1 MRSFFR
7 RYSHAWIMIGYM
19 MIYIPWFIFLE
30 HTVVRNYHIIHM
42 AVDDIIPFNELFIVP
57 YTMWF
62 FYIAATVIYFIFTN
76 KREYMKLSTFLIVG
90 MTLFLIISTLY
101 PNGDTL
107 RPTVFA
113 RDNVFTRMV
122 IHLYHSDTSTN
133 IFPSIHVYNSLGAA
147 FAIMN
152 SEKLS
157 KKPWIQW
164 GAIILTIL
172 IILSTMFLKQHSAF
186 DVITA
191 FVLATVMY
199 FICYVIDFDALKA
212 RSRVNTMLRSSI
224 LTRSKLN

>member
-1 MRSFFR
+1 MKSIFR
-7 RYSHAWIMIGYM
+7 RYSHAWIMIVYM
-19 MIYIPWFIFLE
+19 MIYIPWFVFLE

-42 AVDDIIPFNELFIVP
+42 AVDDIIPFNELFIIP
-57 YTMWF
+57 YMLWF
-62 FYIAATVIYFIFTN
+62 FYIASTVIYFIFTN
-76 KREYMKLSTFLIVG
+76 RREYMKLSAFLIVG
-90 MTLFLIISTLY
+90 MTVFLVVSTLY

-107 RPTVFA
+107 RPTVFP

-164 GAIILTIL
+164 GAVTLTIL

-199 FICYVIDFDALKA
+199 FICYVIDFETVKA
-212 RSRVNTMLRSSI
+212 RMNASMRSRTAIERN
-224 LTRSKLN
+224 